1 MHTWNDFATLKIPTL
16 YKPCATKAI
25 YQCIRSF
32 KLEPRTENLNLVDL
46 EITIRMVDATT
57 RVYFADGKYVL
68 VPMDSLTSI
77 QELQDIIAQKLGIK
91 DPSPFA
97 IIETGDLI
105 DTCILNIYVCML
117 SLCRCMS

>member
-77 QELQDIIAQKLGIK
+77 QELQDSVSVLWSREPNPIRKKRPHTRQQQKY
-91 DPSPFA
+91 A
-97 IIETGDLI
+97 RT
-105 DTCILNIYVCML
+105 
-117 SLCRCMS
+117 